1 MSPAEL
7 DSVSQNVLG
16 DQMSIVSIILV
27 ALIALLHAYI
37 CWLEMFAWESRGPKV
52 FATFPKDLF
61 AKTVTMAGNQ
71 GLYNGF
77 LVAGLL
83 WSLIIRD
90 LDWSANIA
98 IFFLLC
104 IAVAGA
110 YGAATVGRR
119 ILFVQTVPAVLAIL
133 SILVT

>member
-1 MSPAEL
+1 
-7 DSVSQNVLG
+7 
-16 DQMSIVSIILV
+16 MSIVSIILV

-37 CWLEMFAWESRGPKV
+37 CWFEMFAWESRGPKV
-52 FATFPKDLF
+52 FATLPKDLF

-83 WSLIIRD
+83 WSLIIQD
-90 LDWSANIA
+90 PDWSANIA

-119 ILFVQTVPAVLAIL
+119 ILVVQTVPAVLAIL